1 MERILSPG
9 AAGKGFCATA
19 AAGFWLLVL
28 AVLGWTGCAA
38 PPVSQGIIAGHFIQ
52 AEGLGWRDGALQ
64 EVAARIDAVMGAA
77 GEQAPARAITF
88 QHPVQGAL
96 FPRDLAP
103 PDFVW
108 KDESPGVRRWLVRL
122 RVQGSEREIRVL
134 CGRPRWQPP
143 AQLWEWIKAQSLEA
157 PAAVSVYGVAGDL
170 SRVVSKAAVEFRT
183 STDPVGAPVF
193 FQQIPLPFAYAQ
205 KHVDQ
210 FRWLKADLSRP
221 ESARVVLS
229 NPPTCALCHAF
240 SADGRTFG
248 LDIDY
253 HGDKGGYL
261 MAATASRMELSAQ
274 DVISWNDLKVTRNLP
289 NMGLFTKLSP
299 DGRYA
304 LASVGEKPF
313 MAILDHVDFS
323 QLFFPISGRLA
334 WYDRVTRKMALLA
347 GADEAG
353 FVQASPEWSP
363 DGAKVFFAR
372 APLDFR
378 LHAVMGDRRLLSVA
392 PGTDIQTLNTQYRIR
407 FDIYQVPFS
416 GGRGGIPEPLAGASA
431 NGYSNYFPRVSPDGR
446 WIVFTQSA
454 TGMVGQ
460 PDSRLMIVASGG
472 GQARLMRCNTAF
484 YNSWHSWSPNSR
496 WVVFTSKV
504 NTPYTELF
512 LAHVDAQGRDSPPV
526 WLSGLSDP
534 KRAAVIPEFVNPG
547 GQIPESMTFKLP

>member
-1 MERILSPG
+1 MDHILLSSV
-9 AAGKGFCATA
+9 ARKSYLTTAGL
-19 AAGFWLLVL
+19 WLLVL
-28 AVLGWTGCAA
+28 VGWGWSGCAG
-38 PPVSQGIIAGHFIQ
+38 PQVSEGIVAGHFIQ
-52 AEGLGWRDGALQ
+52 AEGLGWWGGSLR
-64 EVAARIDAVMGAA
+64 EVAVRIDAVMGAIA
-77 GEQAPARAITF
+77 EQATARAIAL

-108 KDESPGVRRWLVRL
+108 QDDSPGVRRWLLRL
-122 RVQGSEREIRVL
+122 RVQGTEREIRVL
-134 CGRPRWQPP
+134 CGRSRWQPP
-143 AQLWEWIKAQSLEA
+143 AHLWQWIKAHSLEA
-157 PAAVSVYGVAGDL
+157 PAALTVYGVTGDPP
-170 SRVVSKAAVEFRT
+170 RVVSKAAVQFGT

-193 FQQIPLPFAYAQ
+193 FQQIPLPFAYAK

-210 FRWLKADLSRP
+210 FRWLQAELSRP
-221 ESARVVLS
+221 EPARVVLS
-229 NPPTCALCHAF
+229 NPPACALCHAF

-261 MAATASRMELSAQ
+261 LASMASEMELTAG
-274 DVISWNDLKVTRNLP
+274 DVISWNDLKVSPGLP
-289 NMGLFTKLSP
+289 NMGLFAKLSP
-299 DGRYA
+299 DGRYL

-313 MAILDHVDFS
+313 MAVLDHVDFS

-334 WYDRVTRKMALLA
+334 WYDRITRKMALLP

-363 DGAKVFFAR
+363 DGGQVFFAR
-372 APLDFR
+372 APVDFQ
-378 LHAVMGDRRLLSVA
+378 LHDVMGTHRLLSVA
-392 PGTDIQTLNTQYRIR
+392 PGTDIQTLNARYRIR
-407 FDIYQVPFS
+407 FDIYRVPFS
-416 GGRGGIPEPLAGASA
+416 AGRGGTAEPLAGASA

-472 GQARLMRCNTAF
+472 GQARSMRCNTAF

-526 WLSGLSDP
+526 WLSRLSDP

-547 GQIPESMTFKLP
+547 GQVPESMTFKLP